1 MNLRTVEDP
10 YETYNNSSLPY
21 RMIFSQKNKSSGS
34 CFINDIL
41 YRQQGWTRT
50 HSAHYYEKKNWH
62 YNITTSH
69 ILFQRSYLTYSLGND
84 TQFFDSR
91 EYVIMLFADLFL
103 PTSPL
108 L

>member
-50 HSAHYYEKKNWH
+50 HSAHYYEKK
-62 YNITTSH
+62 IGTIILQPVTSYFSAL
-69 ILFQRSYLTYSLGND
+69 I
-84 TQFFDSR
+84 
-91 EYVIMLFADLFL
+91 
-103 PTSPL
+103 
-108 L
+108 